1 MANINIDGNV
11 DYWYEGEGST
21 SIGQVGEDIGTQDY
35 WFMGAPQGYL
45 SDSELVDN
53 QPFAFAV
60 MIGF

>member
-1 MANINIDGNV
+1 MANIDINGNL

-21 SIGQVGEDIGTQDY
+21 SIGQTSEDIGNQEY
-35 WFMGAPQGYL
+35 WFMGAPTGYL
-45 SDSELVDN
+45 IDSILSEN